1 MSEPFVDI
9 ARLLSLDPYSF
20 SVHAADHPASQVA
33 AMRRCRRANI
43 QSEPLWTMNDY
54 VHAVVSQRSCHQGRS
69 ANQRA
74 SKHLCE
80 DCGNSSRRPDCGL
93 GVPGAGPRSSAIHVH
108 RQNAR
113 RDGLGTPYGEVT
125 ASMTTSSRPGIPRAN
140 EAPAW

>member
-1 MSEPFVDI
+1 
-9 ARLLSLDPYSF
+9 
-20 SVHAADHPASQVA
+20 
-33 AMRRCRRANI
+33 
-43 QSEPLWTMNDY
+43 MNDY

-113 RDGLGTPYGEVT
+113 RDGLGDALRRSHSVDDHLF
-125 ASMTTSSRPGIPRAN
+125 
-140 EAPAW
+140 APWHPSCKRSARMV